1 MEFECLLKPN
11 LNLKTKREV
20 NLNTPS
26 KLLQKSYWEKYIE
39 ICDLSE
45 NSDMQIKEALP
56 QHYQNISIQKSGV
69 QILQTVNT
77 QRNYV
82 ASEIAINNNKEL
94 FEQLLKHKEEIEDEI
109 GHLEWKSKENNKS
122 SKIRKIFEIDIN
134 NSDNHECA
142 INEHIKMSAE
152 LKNIVHKY
160 L

>member
-1 MEFECLLKPN
+1 
-11 LNLKTKREV
+11 
-20 NLNTPS
+20 
-26 KLLQKSYWEKYIE
+26 
-39 ICDLSE
+39 
-45 NSDMQIKEALP
+45 MQIKEALP

-109 GHLEWKSKENNKS
+109 GHLEWDSKENNKS

>member
-1 MEFECLLKPN
+1 M
-11 LNLKTKREV
+11 
-20 NLNTPS
+20 
-26 KLLQKSYWEKYIE
+26 
-39 ICDLSE
+39 
-45 NSDMQIKEALP
+45 P

-82 ASEIAINNNKEL
+82 ASEIAINNNKDL
-94 FEQLLKHKEEIEDEI
+94 FERLLEHKEEIEKEI
-109 GHLEWKSKENNKS
+109 GHLEWDSKENNKS

-134 NSDNHECA
+134 NSANHECA